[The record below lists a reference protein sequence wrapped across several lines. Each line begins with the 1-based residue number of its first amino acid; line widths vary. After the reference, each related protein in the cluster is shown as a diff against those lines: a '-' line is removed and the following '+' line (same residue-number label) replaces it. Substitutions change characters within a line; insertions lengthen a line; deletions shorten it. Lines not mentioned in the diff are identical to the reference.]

1 MFAKFW
7 KRGWYMLT
15 NSDNKLKKYILE
27 NLDCA
32 HCASYIESAVKALP
46 YVESVSIDFPTQSM
60 LISTTDIDGVIKS
73 ILAIEPGVVVKAH
86 SPKMRSVSN
95 QPSEYAFRFE
105 MILLGI
111 SLFLILMAF
120 TGRFVSDIFSE
131 KVSLGLFIA
140 AYLIV
145 GWNVLYDALRSIGK
159 GSLFNENFL
168 MMIAT
173 LGAFI
178 IDAPAE
184 AVSVM
189 IFFKIGELFQERAL
203 HSSRRSIKA
212 LLEVRP
218 DYANLSVQGELKRV
232 DPDSVSVG
240 DTVVIKPGEKI
251 PMDGVI
257 TNGESIIDTSPL
269 TGESRPV
276 RVKTGDDILAG
287 TINTSGMLT
296 VKVTRT
302 FYESSIAKILD
313 LVENATHKKAR
324 AEKFMTTFAR
334 YYTPAIVALALA
346 IAFIPPVL
354 FADAALRD
362 WVYKALVVLVI
373 SCPCALVISIPLGY
387 FGGIGA
393 SSRHGILVKGSA
405 FLDTLTRLGTIVFDK
420 TGTLTHGSFKVT
432 EVKPLNGYTED
443 ELIHYAAHAEAHS
456 SHPIAKGI
464 SEYYTGK
471 TDPAIIS
478 KHSEISGFG
487 VTATVGNKTVMVGND
502 RLLHEHDIPHDQ
514 CSFDST
520 VAHVVINNTYA
531 GYILI
536 GDSLKET
543 TKDGLNRLRTQGVS
557 RLVMLSGDNEFS
569 VRATAK
575 ELGIKEF
582 YADLLPE
589 NKVELLERI
598 LAEQTDGK
606 NVAFVG
612 DGINDAPVL
621 TRADVG
627 IAMGALGSDAAV
639 ETADIVLMDD
649 SVEKVAEVIGIAK
662 RTRMIVM
669 QNIAMALS
677 VKIAFV
683 FLGLA
688 GVSGMW
694 EAVFA
699 DVGVAL
705 LAIVNAMRVS
715 KL

>member
-1 MFAKFW
+1 M
-7 KRGWYMLT
+7 
-15 NSDNKLKKYILE
+15 KKYILE

-32 HCASYIESAVKALP
+32 HCAAFIESVVKELP
-46 YVESVSIDFPTQSM
+46 YVSSVSIDFSTQSM
-60 LISTTDIDGVIKS
+60 LISTTDMQGVIS
-73 ILAIEPGVVVKAH
+73 TISALEPGITVRTPTPTARTT
-86 SPKMRSVSN
+86 ME
-95 QPSEYAFRFE
+95 QPAEYAFRRE
-105 MILLGI
+105 MFLLGI
-111 SLFLILMAF
+111 TLILIIVAF
-120 TGRFVSDIFSE
+120 FGKQVTPLFSDT
-131 KVSLGLFIA
+131 VNLVLFIT

-145 GWNVLYDALRSIGK
+145 GWNVLYDAFRSIGK

-173 LGAFI
+173 IGAFVI
-178 IDAPAE
+178 NAPAE

-218 DYANLSVQGELKRV
+218 DYANLMVNDEFHEV
-232 DPDSVSVG
+232 APETVEVG
-240 DTVVIKPGEKI
+240 AMVIVKPGEKI
-251 PMDGVI
+251 PLDGIVV
-257 TNGESIIDTSPL
+257 NGDSIIDTAPL
-269 TGESRPV
+269 TGESRPTTV
-276 RVKTGDDILAG
+276 HPDDTVLAG
-287 TINTSGMLT
+287 TINTTGILS
-296 VKVTRT
+296 VKVTRP
-302 FYESSIAKILD
+302 YGESSIAKVLD
-313 LVENATHKKAR
+313 LVENATHKKAK

-334 YYTPAIVALALA
+334 YYTPTIVLLALM
-346 IAFIPPVL
+346 IAFLPPLL
-354 FADAALRD
+354 FSDAVLRD

-393 SSRHGILVKGSA
+393 SSKRGILVKGSA
-405 FLDTLTRLGTIVFDK
+405 FLDTLTRVRTIVFDK
-420 TGTLTHGSFKVT
+420 TGTLTHGSFTVT
-432 EVKPLNGYTED
+432 VVTPLNGFTD
-443 ELIHYAAHAEAHS
+443 ADLIRYAAYAETHS
-456 SHPIAKGI
+456 MHPIARCI
-464 SEYYTGK
+464 VEYYGNSIDTTK
-471 TDPAIIS
+471 IS
-478 KHSEISGFG
+478 THKEISGFG
-487 VTATVGNKTVMVGND
+487 VTATIDNTTVMVGND
-502 RLLHEHDIPHDQ
+502 RLLHEYDIPHDQ
-514 CSFDST
+514 CHFDST
-520 VAHVVINNTYA
+520 VAHVVINNVYA

-536 GDSLKET
+536 GDTLKGST
-543 TKDGLNRLRTQGVS
+543 VTALTRLRSQGIS

-575 ELGIKEF
+575 DLNIAEY

-598 LAEQTDGK
+598 LSEQPDK
-606 NVAFVG
+606 QNVAFVG

-649 SVEKVAEVIGIAK
+649 SVEKVADAIDIAR

-669 QNIAMALS
+669 QNIVMALT

-683 FLGLA
+683 FLGLV
-688 GVSGMW
+688 GISGMW

-705 LAIVNAMRVS
+705 LAIINAMRVA
-715 KL
+715 K